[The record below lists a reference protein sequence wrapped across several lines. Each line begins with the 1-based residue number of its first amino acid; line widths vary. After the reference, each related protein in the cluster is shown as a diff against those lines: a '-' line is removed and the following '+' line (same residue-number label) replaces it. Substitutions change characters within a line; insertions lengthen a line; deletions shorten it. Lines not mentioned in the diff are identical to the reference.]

1 MSARAW
7 NIFVNVDG
15 VHCRKVCPLPHAQLG
30 NVAVDR
36 ATVEHWDK
44 LSCRDRFE
52 QIKDQLNPEE
62 SGLLVSLLLHIS
74 GGNMENSSLLD
85 MIRSHALLVHS
96 SDNFND
102 IWQRYKLRQ
111 GQSALAKRI
120 FQEAVDA
127 GLQYVFSSPVEAI
140 VHETASGTLSGR
152 MNVRT
157 KDGEVYLAS
166 RVICTVPLNVL
177 RDVKFVPPLSAK
189 RREAVELGH
198 VNQMTKIHAD
208 IANPELARWNGMR
221 YPNLLMYAYGDG
233 TLPNGNVHVVAFGKD
248 ERDTF
253 VPERDPE
260 KALDALKRIH
270 DMDVKRLVRLRLS
283 DNVR

>member
-1 MSARAW
+1 
-7 NIFVNVDG
+7 
-15 VHCRKVCPLPHAQLG
+15 
-30 NVAVDR
+30 
-36 ATVEHWDK
+36 
-44 LSCRDRFE
+44 
-52 QIKDQLNPEE
+52 
-62 SGLLVSLLLHIS
+62 
-74 GGNMENSSLLD
+74 MENPSLWD

-102 IWQRYKLRQ
+102 IWLRYKLRQ

-120 FQEAVDA
+120 FQEAVDT

-140 VHETASGTLSGR
+140 VHETASRTLPGR
-152 MNVRT
+152 TNVRT

-177 RDVKFVPPLSAK
+177 RDIKFVPPLSAK

-208 IANPELARWNGMR
+208 IANLELARWNGMR

-233 TLPNGNVHVVAFGKD
+233 TLRNGEVHIVAFGKD

-253 VPERDPE
+253 VPERDPK
-260 KALDALKRIH
+260 KALDALKRIQ